1 MATYEATV
9 TALWV
14 TFEAV
19 WHTAMDER
27 TCPKC
32 MKLEGQT
39 WTFPKLEGPLVDP
52 RFGPVY
58 DLTLDQPL
66 THPNCRCYLEIR
78 PIVELEK
85 TELFQVLKST
95 LGEYGYMPSNINEA
109 TEQVN
114 SLKANIVDANTE
126 ARRWEM
132 ALGRTLGML
141 ALASGTK
148 DVREAYRRFQRL
160 IMIIRLAQNTARLFM
175 LASGPYGWA
184 MFTLSALGT
193 GMAASDF
200 ATDVR
205 SYG

>member
-85 TELFQVLKST
+85 TELFQVLKSI

-114 SLKANIVDANTE
+114 SLKANVGRVTGEI
-126 ARRWEM
+126 REM
-132 ALGRTLGML
+132 EYILYRTTGML
-141 ALASGTK
+141 QKLGLSPDVEQGIRQIQRMILILRMLHSTMIYFEMGTP
-148 DVREAYRRFQRL
+148 L
-160 IMIIRLAQNTARLFM
+160 
-175 LASGPYGWA
+175 GWA
-184 MFTLSALGT
+184 LFLIS
-193 GMAASDF
+193 GMSTVATFGDF